1 MEYQPDLKNITGAG
15 GTIAAIAPGSIA
27 EELGLLAGDAVLAVG
42 ERQLRDVI
50 DYRFAVAEEQIE
62 LLVRR
67 GDEDTLYE
75 IEKDADEDLGIEF
88 VEPSEHV
95 SLAIAEFLDAL
106 RAERR

>member
-62 LLVRR
+62 EGCDILCDVIK
-67 GDEDTLYE
+67 TL
-75 IEKDADEDLGIEF
+75 
-88 VEPSEHV
+88 P
-95 SLAIAEFLDAL
+95 
-106 RAERR
+106 RP